1 MRHNWTFRRED
12 PRRWANFAGPMRRPP
27 TVYVHEEVFSMS
39 ATTWRKHAACRGLDV
54 AAFYPDPEVEADA
67 AEGKSICAECP
78 VRQACLEHALSQRE
92 REGYLGRDHRTG
104 TSAHRPS
111 ASQIGLSAHRGARGW
126 VPCGRARTRAP
137 PVAVGSG

>member
-1 MRHNWTFRRED
+1 
-12 PRRWANFAGPMRRPP
+12 
-27 TVYVHEEVFSMS
+27 MS

-92 REGYLGRDHRTG
+92 REGIWGG
-104 TSAHRPS
+104 TTERERRRIVRQRRKSA
-111 ASQIGLSAHRGARGW
+111 
-126 VPCGRARTRAP
+126 
-137 PVAVGSG
+137 